1 MCLLVSFRGASR
13 QVLPGELSP
22 AVLSIYSKL
31 SKSNKMQM
39 VFYSRK
45 YGENILRLKINEN
58 KSVAK
63 YFKSK

>member
-31 SKSNKMQM
+31 SKSNRLQNAN
-39 VFYSRK
+39 
-45 YGENILRLKINEN
+45 GILFTKTW
-58 KSVAK
+58 
-63 YFKSK
+63 